1 MNRYIKLVIL
11 IIIIGI
17 ANNTVNAQNKK
28 GKSDDFGRIILNSYV
43 APQAEGIPPSAKR
56 MLTNKLSQI
65 ASKNGMGGSDLNPR
79 FIITPNITIL
89 TKDLTSTAPPMTALT
104 MEITFY
110 IGDGIEGTLF
120 ANTSIEVKGVGTN
133 ETKAYISGLKR
144 INPSNPTIKNLV
156 EEGKTKIIEYYNSKC
171 DFIIKEASAKSNR
184 KNFDEAI
191 ASLLAVPEVCK
202 DCYDE
207 CQDLT
212 IKVYKMKME
221 NECAEN
227 IQKATVAKSNNNWD
241 EASSFLITILPD
253 VSCYND
259 AQSLL
264 KEIEDHRCSVSLGKA
279 KGAWS
284 NRDAKLASTYLSEV
298 SLDSK
303 CAGEAKQLFSDI
315 SGKLDSDEKKE
326 WDLAYEKYNRNQTQ
340 NELNEDHRRNLDN
353 RNQTYKENQ
362 GYEIEK
368 ESIKAARDIGVA
380 YGNNQPQNV
389 TYNTSGWY

>member
-191 ASLLAVPEVCK
+191 ASLLAVPEV
-202 DCYDE
+202 
-207 CQDLT
+207 
-212 IKVYKMKME
+212 I
-221 NECAEN
+221 
-227 IQKATVAKSNNNWD
+227 S
-241 EASSFLITILPD
+241 ITWL
-253 VSCYND
+253 V
-259 AQSLL
+259 LL
-264 KEIEDHRCSVSLGKA
+264 KLNKPAEFVGSLSPSFVSGLMSILTMFVVFWG
-279 KGAWS
+279 
-284 NRDAKLASTYLSEV
+284 V
-298 SLDSK
+298 SMFIMYTHMK
-303 CAGEAKQLFSDI
+303 
-315 SGKLDSDEKKE
+315 
-326 WDLAYEKYNRNQTQ
+326 
-340 NELNEDHRRNLDN
+340 
-353 RNQTYKENQ
+353 
-362 GYEIEK
+362 
-368 ESIKAARDIGVA
+368 
-380 YGNNQPQNV
+380 
-389 TYNTSGWY
+389 